1 MRAVPLV
8 SVVVPAYNAERTLK
22 ASLDSALAQD
32 FRDFEIIAVNDGSID
47 STKRYSRPTLLK
59 FG

>member
-1 MRAVPLV
+1 MPLV

-32 FRDFEIIAVNDGSID
+32 FRDFEIVVVNDGSV
-47 STKRYSRPTLLK
+47 RLHQGRPRRVC
-59 FG
+59 FASPSD